1 MLTAMRFLEWLTT
14 RGLTLADAT
23 QADVDVWLD
32 AGRAARRQLLADF
45 VRWSNQHGLTNRIDV
60 PTGRR
65 TEPDLSMTSEERS
78 AQLRRALS
86 DEAVP
91 VDVRAAAALLFLYG
105 IPVSHIA
112 RIQLDDLVVHRG
124 QAHLAVYGHRTV
136 LPPAVDR
143 LIRAAAD
150 AARPRSTVG
159 QVVPGHEVAV
169 RWRRGYADTS
179 SRSCPVATL
188 PGWSSP
194 ERFPPRCLAW
204 SSASVCLA
212 RRTGPGGRHETGTR
226 SSRLAT
232 ASASG
237 HHAPLGEA
245 ASVR

>member
-179 SRSCPVATL
+179 SRL
-188 PGWSSP
+188 PGRNAARL
-194 ERFPPRCLAW
+194 ELAGEIP
-204 SSASVCLA
+204 AAMLSVVLGISLSGATHWA
-212 RRTGPGGRHETGTR
+212 RRATRDWNAFVEARHSQRER
-226 SSRLAT
+226 PSRPA
-232 ASASG
+232 G
-237 HHAPLGEA
+237 
-245 ASVR
+245 